1 MVGNDARSVR
11 DQIRAA
17 FEAIHNDK
25 RDRIQRQADEEMRA
39 APNDT
44 DLRSKPYFRSSC
56 ATLLLGIST
65 ISDFEPAAHPAL
77 IGNLRPEPKPMHDGL
92 FEMFF
97 ISVARWA
104 ASEPG
109 PVGPARNT
117 HRSSFSEREQSFETP
132 SMRILLVEDY
142 KPYRS
147 LISSLLSEDHNLELV
162 GEAEDGLEAVE
173 EARQLKPDIILMDI
187 GLPKLNGLAAAR
199 RMLDLVPSAKIIFL
213 TQETDADVVKEA
225 LNLGA
230 RGYVLKQYAEAELL
244 AAIAAVLAGKR
255 FFSLGLGDGGFDV
268 QKTSEN

>member
-1 MVGNDARSVR
+1 
-11 DQIRAA
+11 
-17 FEAIHNDK
+17 
-25 RDRIQRQADEEMRA
+25 
-39 APNDT
+39 
-44 DLRSKPYFRSSC
+44 
-56 ATLLLGIST
+56 
-65 ISDFEPAAHPAL
+65 
-77 IGNLRPEPKPMHDGL
+77 
-92 FEMFF
+92 
-97 ISVARWA
+97 
-104 ASEPG
+104 
-109 PVGPARNT
+109 
-117 HRSSFSEREQSFETP
+117 
-132 SMRILLVEDY
+132 MRILLVEDY

-173 EARQLKPDIILMDI
+173 EAQQLKPDIILMDI

-255 FFSLGLGDGGFDV
+255 FFNLGLGDGGFDV